1 MNERL
6 KQEIESIWSH
16 DKVINPHAYDK
27 GEEIQLDKRNLETLA
42 QHFYNLALEEVK
54 KEVEKN
60 LEQEEWAIA
69 HCNPSE
75 NEKFATW
82 AQMQLA
88 KGLID
93 FIDNLTK

>member
-6 KQEIESIWSH
+6 YTRIAEKWA
-16 DKVINPHAYDK
+16 DNCT
-27 GEEIQLDKRNLETLA
+27 LNDKRDQRIAVLDSITFTELC